1 MRSGP
6 DERDGGMLAAAAA
19 SGGGALS
26 LVLAAANATSADD
39 AGSARD
45 ALAAGLAGA
54 AADAAGARAEELERV
69 VTQLF
74 EELGRP
80 VLRYIRGF
88 VRAGPVARDLTQE
101 VFVRLC
107 AELRAGRNVM
117 DARAWLFRVAHNLAI
132 DEQRRLRV
140 RESHESGID
149 PTDVPFALSDPTP
162 SAESELLRRE
172 RHGWLRGALQHLS
185 AQERR
190 CLYLRAQGLRYRE
203 IADVLD
209 IRIPTVV
216 TFLTRAIQKLTK
228 ARP

>member
-1 MRSGP
+1 MI
-6 DERDGGMLAAAAA
+6 
-19 SGGGALS
+19 
-26 LVLAAANATSADD
+26 TT
-39 AGSARD
+39 ARD
-45 ALAAGLAGA
+45 ALAVRLASA
-54 AADAAGARAEELERV
+54 AAEAAAGERAEELERL

-88 VRAGPVARDLTQE
+88 VRDGTIARDLTQE
-101 VFVRLC
+101 AFVRLC
-107 AELRAGRNVM
+107 TELRAGRSVN

-132 DEQRRLRV
+132 DEQRRVRV
-140 RESHESGID
+140 RETHESAID
-149 PTDVPFALSDPTP
+149 PDDVLFALSDPSP
-162 SAESELLRRE
+162 SAESQLLRRE
-172 RHGWLRGALQHLS
+172 RHGWLRGALQQLS

-190 CLYLRAQGLRYRE
+190 CLFLRAQGLRYRE

-216 TFLTRAIQKLTK
+216 TFLTRAIHKLSK

>member
-1 MRSGP
+1 M
-6 DERDGGMLAAAAA
+6 M
-19 SGGGALS
+19 
-26 LVLAAANATSADD
+26 TT
-39 AGSARD
+39 ARD
-45 ALAAGLAGA
+45 ALAVRARGA
-54 AADAAGARAEELERV
+54 ATDVAAGERAEELERL

-88 VRAGPVARDLTQE
+88 VRDGTVARDLTQE

-107 AELRAGRNVM
+107 AELRAGRSVT

-140 RESHESGID
+140 RESHESAID
-149 PTDVPFALSDPTP
+149 PSDVPFALSDPAP